1 MLVVFSVIGII
12 ALLTILD
19 HLMSNNWFG
28 ITSKNRNETV
38 FAKRQKDYGAYQL
51 RVDYSRR
58 LIAIL
63 LFIGIGIGGMSAASI
78 AFSKQKDVAEKS
90 KDIHR
95 FDVFNTEDKVD
106 DEKII
111 EVKPDKG
118 GAAPVNPLVFPPP
131 VVVSDPTPDPII
143 LPDPGS
149 TVVPNPVDPNPGGTG
164 WDPYTGGSGPGTGGG
179 QLPPDDIDN
188 SEHTG
193 ADVDEF
199 AIFPGGFEAM
209 KKFIADNIRTSNI
222 EGSGKVYVKFLVEK
236 DGSVSKVLKFKDVED
251 CYGCMEAAM
260 QVVREM
266 PKWTPAKK
274 NGKPVR
280 AWHSLPVVIS
290 SGY

>member
-95 FDVFNTEDKVD
+95 FDVFNTEDQPEDDKV
-106 DEKII
+106 I
-111 EVKPDKG
+111 EIEPDKG

-149 TVVPNPVDPNPGGTG
+149 TVVSGPVDPNPGGTG
-164 WDPYTGGSGPGTGGG
+164 FETGPIGSGPGTGGG
-179 QLPPDDIDN
+179 QLPPDDIDDG
-188 SEHTG
+188 EYQG
-193 ADVDEF
+193 PELDEF
-199 AIFPGGFEAM
+199 AVFPGGFEAM
-209 KKFIADNIRTSNI
+209 KKFISENIRTSNI

-290 SGY
+290 SGF

>member
-12 ALLTILD
+12 ALLTVLD

-63 LFIGIGIGGMSAASI
+63 VFIGIGIGGMSAASI
-78 AFSKQKDVAEKS
+78 AFNKNKDVAQKS
-90 KDIHR
+90 KDVHR
-95 FDVFNTEDKVD
+95 FDVFNTDDKVED
-106 DEKII
+106 DKIVEI
-111 EVKPDKG
+111 KDDKG
-118 GAAPVNPLVFPPP
+118 GAAPVDPLVFPPP
-131 VVVSDPTPDPII
+131 VVEDDPISHPI
-143 LPDPGS
+143 SIPDPGS
-149 TVVPNPVDPNPGGTG
+149 TVVAAPVDPNPGGDG
-164 WDPYTGGSGPGTGGG
+164 WEPYTGGSGPGTGGG
-179 QLPPDDIDN
+179 QLPPDDTNDG
-188 SEHTG
+188 EFEG
-193 ADVDEF
+193 PELDEY

-209 KKFIADNIRTSNI
+209 KKFIAENIRTSNI

-236 DGSVSKVLKFKDVED
+236 DGSVSKVMKFRDVEE

>member
-12 ALLTILD
+12 ALLTVLD

-63 LFIGIGIGGMSAASI
+63 VFIGIGVGGMSAASI
-78 AFSKQKDVAEKS
+78 AFNKHKDVAEKS
-90 KDIHR
+90 KVVHR
-95 FDVFNTEDKVD
+95 FDVFNTEDQPDDDKVVEIK
-106 DEKII
+106 DE
-111 EVKPDKG
+111 PG
-118 GAAPVNPLVFPPP
+118 GAAPVDPLVFPPP
-131 VVVSDPTPDPII
+131 VVVDDPVIDPIS

-149 TVVPNPVDPNPGGTG
+149 TIVSHPVDPNPGGDG
-164 WDPYTGGSGPGTGGG
+164 WEPYTGGTGTGTGGG
-179 QLPPDDIDN
+179 QLPPDDTDDG
-188 SEHTG
+188 EFEG
-193 ADVDEF
+193 PELDEY

-209 KKFIADNIRTSNI
+209 KKFIAENIRTSNI

-236 DGSVSKVLKFKDVED
+236 DGSVSKVMKFRDVED
-251 CYGCMEAAM
+251 CYGCIEAAM

>member
-78 AFSKQKDVAEKS
+78 AFSKQKDVAEKT

-95 FDVFNTEDKVD
+95 FDVFNTDEKVD
-106 DEKII
+106 DDKII
-111 EVKPDKG
+111 EIEPDKG
-118 GAAPVNPLVFPPP
+118 GAAPVDPLVFPPP
-131 VVVSDPTPDPII
+131 VIVDGPIEDPII
-143 LPDPGS
+143 IPDPGA
-149 TVVPNPVDPNPGGTG
+149 TIVPNPVDPNPGGTG
-164 WDPYTGGSGPGTGGG
+164 FETGPIGSGPGTGGG
-179 QLPPDDIDN
+179 QLPPNDDDN
-188 SEHTG
+188 GEYTG

-209 KKFIADNIRTSNI
+209 KKFISDNIRTSNI